1 MKEFQIAVDIGG
13 TFTDGVLLDEDEGAI
28 YLAKSLTTPSDP
40 GDGVAA
46 VVADLV
52 SANADASGRVRR
64 VVHGTTLITNTLVE
78 RRGGRAALVLT
89 RGTEDCLD
97 IRRELRYDI
106 YDLDASYPKRWWLA
120 RIDSL

>member
-64 VVHGTTLITNTLVE
+64 VVHRTTLITNTLVE
-78 RRGGRAALVLT
+78 RRGVIFTGTQRRRVTKVEAL
-89 RGTEDCLD
+89 GMMNA
-97 IRRELRYDI
+97 IRWQLP
-106 YDLDASYPKRWWLA
+106 SN
-120 RIDSL
+120 